1 MARLTRAASI
11 NASRRGVLGCLAGVC
26 GSEGQQGDVLARAQ
40 ELGSLPTCCGRTRR
54 NPVGKVLARESG
66 SGAGSLGLLG
76 GPAWLQG
83 SGGHPSG

>member
-1 MARLTRAASI
+1 M
-11 NASRRGVLGCLAGVC
+11 
-26 GSEGQQGDVLARAQ
+26 LARAQ

-83 SGGHPSG
+83 ERRTLVEAKGGLGEREGSREGEREWR